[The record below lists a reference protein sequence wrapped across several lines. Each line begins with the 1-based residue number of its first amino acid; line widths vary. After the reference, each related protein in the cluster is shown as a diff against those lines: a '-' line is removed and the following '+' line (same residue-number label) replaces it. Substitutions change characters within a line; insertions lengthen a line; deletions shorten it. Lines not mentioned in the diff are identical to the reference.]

1 MGPQRTK
8 TIKNKFAAPKAGKKV
23 QNDGV
28 VKRRDTKGTPPSKG
42 IHASA
47 VSALLNKKK
56 KKKTYTA
63 EELGIPK
70 LNGITPVGVV
80 KPKGKKK
87 GKVFVDDPVGGF
99 TKKKKKKKKKAH
111 LPSAARH

>member
-1 MGPQRTK
+1 M
-8 TIKNKFAAPKAGKKV
+8 KNKFAAPKVRKV

-28 VKRRDTKGTPPSKG
+28 VKARKTKGTPPAKG
-42 IHASA
+42 VHASA
-47 VSALLNKKK
+47 VSTLLNRQK

-70 LNGITPVGVV
+70 LNSITPVGVV

-87 GKVFVDDPVGGF
+87 GKVFVDDPVRAGPCEVLNLFYTYFPANSGR
-99 TKKKKKKKKKAH
+99 TQR
-111 LPSAARH
+111 LTV